1 MSNSSSILDIPDD
14 TNLSPQTLERILVA
28 HAAHVARVRGGKRA
42 ELPFASLARARLS
55 HRVLADA
62 DLSGAVLNGAD
73 LTYADFVGAVL
84 YCADLRQ
91 VDGRYCDFSH
101 ADVRGA
107 VLTGSDLSHA
117 KLDYADFRPGRLVRQ
132 DRRGSGE
139 IIDRSGNAANV
150 DFRNCSLC
158 GSSFEGAFLQ
168 GANFSGAIIHATRFK
183 NAHLDKANFEGA
195 VLSQVRLEELHLPD
209 SVLKTCVIAPAI
221 AEAAALRRRLTAV
234 LEQHHSWVT
243 SNGRSG
249 APAVL
254 DGEDLRPLGRDL
266 FKYQLTAVS
275 ARRTLAV
282 AVNFAG
288 MQLQG
293 ANFEDADLRG
303 ANFERTDLR
312 GVKFRGAK
320 LSHARFTG
328 ADVRS
333 LLLKSGERL
342 DFDIYRAEVTEEQLA
357 GTRVQ
362 PPFTSR

>member
-1 MSNSSSILDIPDD
+1 M
-14 TNLSPQTLERILVA
+14 
-28 HAAHVARVRGGKRA
+28 
-42 ELPFASLARARLS
+42 
-55 HRVLADA
+55 
-62 DLSGAVLNGAD
+62 
-73 LTYADFVGAVL
+73 
-84 YCADLRQ
+84 
-91 VDGRYCDFSH
+91 
-101 ADVRGA
+101 
-107 VLTGSDLSHA
+107 LTGSNLSRA
-117 KLDYADFRPGRLVRQ
+117 KLDYADFRPGRLVRH
-132 DRRGSGE
+132 DRRGSDE

-150 DFRNCSLC
+150 DFSDCSLC

-168 GANFSGAIIHATRFK
+168 GANFSGAIIHASRFK

-195 VLSQVRLEELHLPD
+195 VLSQIRLEELHLSD
-209 SVLKTCVIAPAI
+209 SVLKTCVIAPAAI
-221 AEAAALRRRLTAV
+221 AAAVGIRRRLIPV
-234 LEQHHSWVT
+234 LEEHQCWVT
-243 SNGRSG
+243 SNGRTG

-254 DGEDLRPLGRDL
+254 DGEDLRPLGREL
-266 FKYQLTAVS
+266 AKYQLTAIS
-275 ARRTLAV
+275 ARHSLAV

-293 ANFEDADLRG
+293 ANFENADLRG

-357 GTRVQ
+357 GTRAQ
-362 PPFTSR
+362 

>member
-1 MSNSSSILDIPDD
+1 M
-14 TNLSPQTLERILVA
+14 SPQTLEKILVA

-42 ELPFASLARARLS
+42 ELPFAGLARAQLS
-55 HRVLADA
+55 HRVLAGA
-62 DLSGAVLNGAD
+62 DLSGTILNGAD
-73 LTYADFVGAVL
+73 LTYADFTGAVL
-84 YCADLRQ
+84 YCADLRR

-101 ADVRGA
+101 ADMRGV
-107 VLTGSDLSHA
+107 VLTGSDLSRA
-117 KLDYADFRPGRLVRQ
+117 KLDYADLRPGRLIKH
-132 DRRGSGE
+132 GSHGSDE
-139 IIDRSGNAANV
+139 IIDRKGNAANV
-150 DFRNCSLC
+150 DFSNCSLC

-168 GANFSGAIIHATRFK
+168 GANFSGAIIHAARFK

-195 VLSQVRLEELHLPD
+195 VLSQIRLDELHLPD
-209 SVLKTCVIAPAI
+209 SVLKTCVVAPAI
-221 AEAAALRRRLTAV
+221 AEAAAVRRRLTTV
-234 LEQHHSWVT
+234 LEQHQSWVT
-243 SNGRSG
+243 SNGRTG

-266 FKYQLTAVS
+266 AKYQLTAVS
-275 ARRTLAV
+275 ARHALAV

-303 ANFERTDLR
+303 ANFEQTDLR

-357 GTRVQ
+357 QTRAQ
-362 PPFTSR
+362 